1 MIYTVRVE
9 SGLLLNEYL
18 DTDNTDKKIGSQ
30 KKNLFSK
37 KEKIDSDSISL
48 RSFERIPLI
57 EMRNVYDLLESF
69 YDANCEV
76 IKQKRNGSKI
86 FIEFTEV
93 TGQILEMFE
102 KITIDIDDIKRVTL
116 ISIPELVPYDLTL
129 EPLSLG
135 TFFKL

>member
-48 RSFERIPLI
+48 RSLDITWSTILAYVFNTNPGSLNIVLKCTKI
-57 EMRNVYDLLESF
+57 ST
-69 YDANCEV
+69 
-76 IKQKRNGSKI
+76 SKI
-86 FIEFTEV
+86 
-93 TGQILEMFE
+93 
-102 KITIDIDDIKRVTL
+102 IDV
-116 ISIPELVPYDLTL
+116 
-129 EPLSLG
+129 
-135 TFFKL
+135 